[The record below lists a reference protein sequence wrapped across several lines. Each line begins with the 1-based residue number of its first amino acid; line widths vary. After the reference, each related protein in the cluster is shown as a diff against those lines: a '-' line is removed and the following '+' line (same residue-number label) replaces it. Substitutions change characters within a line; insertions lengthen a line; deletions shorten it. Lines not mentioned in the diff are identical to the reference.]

1 MGLIQ
6 AFKGS
11 VSGELAN
18 QWKELFVSDSM
29 SADTLVKRAEH
40 KVSGRSSNTKGD
52 ADVITKGSAIIVNE
66 GQCAL
71 LVDSGKIIDVAAEAG
86 AYEWEENG
94 SASIFAGDFGDIFK
108 EFGRRFTFGGEK
120 PVQQRVYFVN
130 TKDIVGLKFGTPSPI
145 PFRILDNNVGLD
157 VDVSVRCNGVFSYK
171 ITNPILFYQ
180 NVCGNITQAYTRS
193 QLDGQLKTEFIS
205 ALQPAFGRLSELQ
218 LRPNQIMTHLT
229 DLENAMNAA
238 LDEKWNSLRG
248 IEVISIA
255 LGSVTLPKEDED
267 LIKELQRKNVYARNA
282 AMAGATLVEAQAEA
296 MKNAAS
302 NANGA
307 AMGFYGLNMAANA
320 GGMNAQGFYQMG
332 EQQKQQQAQ
341 AQAQQQAAG
350 AWTCPQCGAQATGK
364 FCPECG
370 TKKPE
375 ADGWICPQCGT
386 KATGK
391 FCPEC
396 GTKRPEGEKKIK
408 CNKCGWE
415 PKPGEKAPKF
425 CPECGD
431 PINDL
436 DEVK

>member
-157 VDVSVRCNGVFSYK
+157 MDTTLKCNGNYSMRVSDPTQLYVS
-171 ITNPILFYQ
+171 LAG
-180 NVCGNITQAYTRS
+180 NVKDEYTIEDIQD
-193 QLDGQLKTEFIS
+193 QLRATFIA
-205 ALQPAFGRLSELQ
+205 ALQPALGKLTNLGVRPSAIPSYTKEMSEAMGEELNSDWTNKYG
-218 LRPNQIMTHLT
+218 LAITSVQILT
-229 DLENAMNAA
+229 T
-238 LDEKWNSLRG
+238 
-248 IEVISIA
+248 VI
-255 LGSVTLPKEDED
+255 PDED
-267 LIKELQRKNVYARNA
+267 AATLKELQKTGAFRNQS
-282 AMAGATLVEAQAEA
+282 MAGAALIGAQAEA

-302 NANGA
+302 NPNGAMMGFMGMNMAMQAGGANAQDLLNAQAATTGTNQMAGAANGGA
-307 AMGFYGLNMAANA
+307 
-320 GGMNAQGFYQMG
+320 
-332 EQQKQQQAQ
+332 
-341 AQAQQQAAG
+341 AAG
-350 AWTCPQCGAQATGK
+350 NRW
-364 FCPECG
+364 FCPNCG
-370 TKKPE
+370 NE
-375 ADGWICPQCGT
+375 NFGN
-386 KATGK
+386 
-391 FCPEC
+391 FCVNC
-396 GTKRPEGEKKIK
+396 GTKRP
-408 CNKCGWE
+408 
-415 PKPGEKAPKF
+415 
-425 CPECGD
+425 
-431 PINDL
+431 
-436 DEVK
+436 

>member
-157 VDVSVRCNGVFSYK
+157 MDTTLKCNGNYSMRVSDPTQLYVS
-171 ITNPILFYQ
+171 LAG
-180 NVCGNITQAYTRS
+180 NVKDEYTIEDIQD
-193 QLDGQLKTEFIS
+193 QLRATFIA
-205 ALQPAFGRLSELQ
+205 ALQPALGKLTNLGVRPSAIPSYTKEMSEAMGEELNSDWTNKYG
-218 LRPNQIMTHLT
+218 LAITSVQILT
-229 DLENAMNAA
+229 T
-238 LDEKWNSLRG
+238 
-248 IEVISIA
+248 VI
-255 LGSVTLPKEDED
+255 PDED
-267 LIKELQRKNVYARNA
+267 AATLKELQKTGAFRNQS
-282 AMAGATLVEAQAEA
+282 MAGAALIGAQAEA

-302 NANGA
+302 NPNGAMMGFMGMNMAMQAGGANAQDLLNAGAATTGANQMAGAANG
-307 AMGFYGLNMAANA
+307 G
-320 GGMNAQGFYQMG
+320 
-332 EQQKQQQAQ
+332 
-341 AQAQQQAAG
+341 AAG
-350 AWTCPQCGAQATGK
+350 NRW
-364 FCPECG
+364 FCPNCG
-370 TKKPE
+370 NE
-375 ADGWICPQCGT
+375 NFGN
-386 KATGK
+386 
-391 FCPEC
+391 FCVNC
-396 GTKRPEGEKKIK
+396 GTKRP
-408 CNKCGWE
+408 
-415 PKPGEKAPKF
+415 
-425 CPECGD
+425 
-431 PINDL
+431 
-436 DEVK
+436 

>member
-157 VDVSVRCNGVFSYK
+157 MDTTLKCNGNYSMRVSDPTQLYVS
-171 ITNPILFYQ
+171 LAG
-180 NVCGNITQAYTRS
+180 NVKDEYTIEDIQD
-193 QLDGQLKTEFIS
+193 QLRATFIA
-205 ALQPAFGRLSELQ
+205 ALQPALGKLTNLGVRPYAIPSYTKEMSEAMGEELNSDWTNKYG
-218 LRPNQIMTHLT
+218 LAITSVQILT
-229 DLENAMNAA
+229 T
-238 LDEKWNSLRG
+238 
-248 IEVISIA
+248 VI
-255 LGSVTLPKEDED
+255 PDED
-267 LIKELQRKNVYARNA
+267 AATLKELQKTGAFRNQS
-282 AMAGATLVEAQAEA
+282 MAGAALIGAQAEA

-302 NANGA
+302 NPNGA
-307 AMGFYGLNMAANA
+307 MMGFMGMNMAMQAGGANA
-320 GGMNAQGFYQMG
+320 QDLLNAGAATTGANQMAGAVNGGA
-332 EQQKQQQAQ
+332 
-341 AQAQQQAAG
+341 AAG
-350 AWTCPQCGAQATGK
+350 NRW
-364 FCPECG
+364 FCPNCG
-370 TKKPE
+370 NE
-375 ADGWICPQCGT
+375 NFGN
-386 KATGK
+386 
-391 FCPEC
+391 FCVNC
-396 GTKRPEGEKKIK
+396 GTKRP
-408 CNKCGWE
+408 
-415 PKPGEKAPKF
+415 
-425 CPECGD
+425 
-431 PINDL
+431 
-436 DEVK
+436 

>member
-145 PFRILDNNVGLD
+145 PFRIFDNNVGLD
-157 VDVSVRCNGVFSYK
+157 MDTTLKCNGNYSMRVSDPTQLYVS
-171 ITNPILFYQ
+171 LAG
-180 NVCGNITQAYTRS
+180 NVKDEYTIEDIQD
-193 QLDGQLKTEFIS
+193 QLRATFIA
-205 ALQPAFGRLSELQ
+205 ALQPALGKLTNLGVRPSAIPSYTKEMSEAMGEELNSDWTNKYG
-218 LRPNQIMTHLT
+218 LAITSVQILT
-229 DLENAMNAA
+229 T
-238 LDEKWNSLRG
+238 
-248 IEVISIA
+248 VI
-255 LGSVTLPKEDED
+255 PDED
-267 LIKELQRKNVYARNA
+267 AATLKELQKTGAFRNQS
-282 AMAGATLVEAQAEA
+282 MAGAALIGAQAEA

-302 NANGA
+302 NPNGAMMGFMGMNMAMQAGGANAQDLLNAGAATTGANQMAGAANGGA
-307 AMGFYGLNMAANA
+307 
-320 GGMNAQGFYQMG
+320 
-332 EQQKQQQAQ
+332 
-341 AQAQQQAAG
+341 AAG
-350 AWTCPQCGAQATGK
+350 NRW
-364 FCPECG
+364 FCPNCG
-370 TKKPE
+370 NE
-375 ADGWICPQCGT
+375 NFGN
-386 KATGK
+386 
-391 FCPEC
+391 FCVNC
-396 GTKRPEGEKKIK
+396 GTKRP
-408 CNKCGWE
+408 
-415 PKPGEKAPKF
+415 
-425 CPECGD
+425 
-431 PINDL
+431 
-436 DEVK
+436 